1 MSEFEKPIGRAWRR
15 LRLQRFVSALVWTL
29 LACLLA
35 ATAAVAV
42 DRFAGVELPGPWWAP
57 LAISAGVAVVLSA
70 LIALLTGPT
79 REDAAVAIDHAFGLN
94 ERLSTALTLP
104 ESLRESPAGRA
115 LMHDAIRHVQG
126 LDIGSQFGL
135 KRPKLAWV
143 PIVPAILA
151 VGLALLPENFIPHAG
166 ATSTARTPEE
176 QALQKKAVAKSLQAI
191 KKKIAENRKDLKT
204 LENTE
209 TGKLMAEI
217 QQTVDRMAK
226 LPPADKEKAFT
237 ELNKMADAL
246 KERRKE
252 LGSNEDIERQLEQLE
267 DLGTSGPADE
277 FAKELA
283 KGDFAKAAEALK
295 DLQQKLAENKL
306 TEKEKKELRQQLS
319 ALKNQLN
326 KMANQ
331 EERKKQI
338 EQARAKGQISEQEYK
353 KQMEKLEQQAQDM
366 KALTKLASKLGQCEQ
381 AMANGD
387 MKKAAQQLG
396 MGEQELQQM
405 AQSIQEMESLDS
417 ALADL
422 QQAKDGMAGDGM
434 NQLGEQLEGLNRFG
448 QGMGDRPGQGMNG
461 RGRGQGDRAE
471 APDDTAGYESRVKQ
485 QITRGKAIMGGFADP
500 SKQVRGESVLE
511 LQGNVEAAAGAAA
524 EALTDQKI
532 PSDDKKHVL
541 DYFDRIRKGGGVT
554 ARP

>member
-1 MSEFEKPIGRAWRR
+1 
-15 LRLQRFVSALVWTL
+15 
-29 LACLLA
+29 
-35 ATAAVAV
+35 
-42 DRFAGVELPGPWWAP
+42 
-57 LAISAGVAVVLSA
+57 
-70 LIALLTGPT
+70 
-79 REDAAVAIDHAFGLN
+79 
-94 ERLSTALTLP
+94 
-104 ESLRESPAGRA
+104 
-115 LMHDAIRHVQG
+115 
-126 LDIGSQFGL
+126 
-135 KRPKLAWV
+135 
-143 PIVPAILA
+143 
-151 VGLALLPENFIPHAG
+151 
-166 ATSTARTPEE
+166 
-176 QALQKKAVAKSLQAI
+176 
-191 KKKIAENRKDLKT
+191 

-217 QQTVDRMAK
+217 QQTVDKMAK

-246 KERRKE
+246 KERRKQ
-252 LGSNEDIERQLEQLE
+252 LGSNDDIERQLEQLE

-338 EQARAKGQISEQEYK
+338 EEAKAKGQISEQEYK
-353 KQMEKLEQQAQDM
+353 KQMEKLQQQAQDM
-366 KALTKLASKLGQCEQ
+366 KALSKLASKLGQCEQ

-387 MKKAAQQLG
+387 MKKAAEQLG

-448 QGMGDRPGQGMNG
+448 QGMGNRPGMGMGG
-461 RGRGQGDRAE
+461 RGRGQGDRSE
-471 APDDTAGYESRVKQ
+471 APDDTAGYDSRVKQ

-541 DYFDRIRKGGGVT
+541 DYFDRIRKAGE
-554 ARP
+554 